1 MILRLVHLIWWLLI
15 CANAPVQCIKRYTV
29 YHLVHHADKLNP
41 FYGVDPDDSAELFT
55 ALPDGRP
62 GVQFNRTFKIKDGI

>member
-1 MILRLVHLIWWLLI
+1 MQIY
-15 CANAPVQCIKRYTV
+15 QCSTYIIRYIDLHT
-29 YHLVHHADKLNP
+29 DKLNP

>member
-1 MILRLVHLIWWLLI
+1 M
-15 CANAPVQCIKRYTV
+15 
-29 YHLVHHADKLNP
+29 YHLDLHTDKLNP

-62 GVQFNRTFKIKDGI
+62 GVQFNIHLDFWEPVWDNFVETMVL